1 MTMAALVTWDGLT
14 ADDIA
19 VQCGAKRVELFSE
32 TDSTLDVAHA
42 LAEQGALSGTVVV
55 ADSQR
60 AGRGRLGRPWSSLP
74 GLGVWCTVVE
84 RPADTAALDVLSI
97 RVGLELAE
105 GLDGLG
111 ADRIDLKWP
120 NDLLLRG
127 GKLAGILTETRWS
140 AGAPAWVAVGVGV
153 NIVAPTD
160 VPGGVGLGA
169 GVARIDVLRAVL
181 RAVQSAAAR
190 TGHLSAEEESRYR
203 LRDALRGR
211 RIVEPVAGT
220 VDGVTA
226 SGELLVRTS
235 RGVER
240 VRAGTIRVGEG
251 ENS

>member
-1 MTMAALVTWDGLT
+1 M
-14 ADDIA
+14 
-19 VQCGAKRVELFSE
+19 
-32 TDSTLDVAHA
+32 
-42 LAEQGALSGTVVV
+42 
-55 ADSQR
+55 
-60 AGRGRLGRPWSSLP
+60 
-74 GLGVWCTVVE
+74 
-84 RPADTAALDVLSI
+84 
-97 RVGLELAE
+97 
-105 GLDGLG
+105 
-111 ADRIDLKWP
+111 
-120 NDLLLRG
+120 
-127 GKLAGILTETRWS
+127 
-140 AGAPAWVAVGVGV
+140 GVGV